1 MAEVVVALYACAT
14 CRATTFRFAEGSEW
28 RLVFVVVVAAAVVE
42 LSELFCAS
50 ESSGVR
56 SD

>member
-1 MAEVVVALYACAT
+1 
-14 CRATTFRFAEGSEW
+14 
-28 RLVFVVVVAAAVVE
+28 LVFVVVVAAAVVE

>member
-1 MAEVVVALYACAT
+1 MARVEFLGLGGWVLFVLLV
-14 CRATTFRFAEGSEW
+14 FVFV
-28 RLVFVVVVAAAVVE
+28 VFVVVAAAAVVE